1 MAFSITSRFNILATT
16 EISLT
21 LTTNP
26 SRREHMTPP
35 FPEFPLGPQCIPE
48 ADEFQLQTGSKST
61 FHKCYEHSDMAL
73 PAVFPYHTFLLP

>member
-16 EISLT
+16 QISLT

-26 SRREHMTPP
+26 SRREHVTLP

-48 ADEFQLQTGSKST
+48 PEEFKLGAKAHSTHAVSTQWPCQFKSP
-61 FHKCYEHSDMAL
+61 HLS
-73 PAVFPYHTFLLP
+73 